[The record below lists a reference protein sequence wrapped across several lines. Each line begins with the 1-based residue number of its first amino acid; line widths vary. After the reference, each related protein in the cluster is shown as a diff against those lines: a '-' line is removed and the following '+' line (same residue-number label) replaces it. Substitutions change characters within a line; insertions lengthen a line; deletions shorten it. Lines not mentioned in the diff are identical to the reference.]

1 MKVPLIFSVHLLLL
15 AGLSFAAAGQTPS
28 GAAKSILSGAADRRS
43 LKLVVYNNDL
53 ALVNEKRLLRAARGS
68 FELRFQDVGRQ
79 IIPAS
84 LVLETG
90 GRLTVL
96 EQHYAYNL
104 LTKDRLL
111 ESYLGRPVTLERLDP
126 RTNTRERV
134 SGTLLSLAGGTV
146 IRFED
151 HVEIDPQ
158 GTFILPEVPAEF
170 VIQPALTWLVKA
182 SASGDCPLEVSYL
195 TRGLSW
201 SCDYVLTLEGG
212 GDKARLAGWVTV
224 NNSSGTDYDGAELSL
239 VAGELNL
246 VQTPPAPGRPEM
258 TMKSFAPQL
267 AARAMGDQ
275 MTPEQGFEYYRYHLG
290 RVTSLPNNE
299 LKQVELFQPAGLA
312 PRKTYRFEGAGNL
325 YYGPLP
331 SPPGPRQVSV
341 LLEWENGAKNAPGV
355 PLPAGVIRIY
365 ERSGDDAPW
374 FLGEDRIGHTPLEEK
389 ISIRAGSAFDLLA
402 VEKQIDYRKLSD
414 RLRQVSVEIE
424 LTNRKT
430 VEATVEVDEPL
441 PGDWKII
448 ENSLPFERL
457 QADRI
462 RFRPKVPAG
471 GKTRVSFTVQVL

>member
-1 MKVPLIFSVHLLLL
+1 MKVPVIFSVHLLLL
-15 AGLSFAAAGQTPS
+15 AGLSYAATGQTPS
-28 GAAKSILSGAADRRS
+28 GAVKTVLSGAADRRS
-43 LKLVVYNNDL
+43 LELVVYNNGL
-53 ALVNEKRLLRAARGS
+53 ALVNEKRQVRTAEGTFA
-68 FELRFQDVGRQ
+68 LRFSDVGRL

-84 LVLETG
+84 VVLETG
-90 GRLTVL
+90 GRLGVL
-96 EQHYAYNL
+96 EQQYAYNL

-111 ESYLGRPVTLERLDP
+111 ESYLGRQVTLERLDP

-158 GTFILPEVPAEF
+158 GTFILPEVPPEF

-182 SASGDCPLEVSYL
+182 SGQGECPLEVSYL

-212 GDKARLAGWVTV
+212 GDKASLAGWVTV
-224 NNSSGTDYDGAELSL
+224 NNNSGTDYLGAELSL

-246 VQTPPAPGRPEM
+246 VPTPPAPGMQEM
-258 TMKSFAPQL
+258 AQKNFAPQL
-267 AARAMGDQ
+267 AARGMGDQ
-275 MTPEQGFEYYRYHLG
+275 MAPEQGFEYYRYHLG
-290 RVTSLPNNE
+290 RVTSLPDNE
-299 LKQVELFQPAGLA
+299 LKQVELFEPAGLT
-312 PRKTYRFEGAGNL
+312 PRRTYRFEGAGNL

-355 PLPAGVIRIY
+355 PLPSGVIRIY
-365 ERSGDDAPW
+365 ERSGDAAPW
-374 FLGEDRIGHTPLEEK
+374 FLGEDRIGHTPLDEK
-389 ISIRAGSAFDLLA
+389 ISIRAGAAFDLLA
-402 VEKQIDYRKLSD
+402 VEKQTDFRKLSD
-414 RLRQVSVEIE
+414 RQRQVSVEIE
-424 LTNRKT
+424 LTNHKAGE
-430 VEATVEVDEPL
+430 VTVEVDEPV
-441 PGDWKII
+441 PGDWKITD
-448 ENSLPFERL
+448 NSLPFERL

-471 GKTRVSFTVQVL
+471 GRTRVSFTVQVL